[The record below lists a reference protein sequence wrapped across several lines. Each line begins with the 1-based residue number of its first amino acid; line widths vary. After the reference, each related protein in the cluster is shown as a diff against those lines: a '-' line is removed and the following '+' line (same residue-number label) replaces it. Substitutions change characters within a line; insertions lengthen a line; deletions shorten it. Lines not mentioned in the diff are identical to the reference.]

1 MRRMGID
8 AGSRRTGLAL
18 SESGMAV
25 ACPHAT
31 IEHATRKEAL
41 ERVCAAALAA
51 DAEELVVGL
60 PLRLDGREGEAARRA
75 RRLAQA
81 LEARLGLPV
90 VLWDERLTTAAAERA
105 LIEQGLDG
113 RERRKVVDQV
123 AATLILQ
130 SFLDAKASP

>member
-1 MRRMGID
+1 
-8 AGSRRTGLAL
+8 
-18 SESGMAV
+18 MAV